1 VEKTLRVTELDGK
14 AFIQQSARMAWD
26 ERFEVFVPPAV
37 LRKQAAEARRQ
48 RDLAAKLAGTHVSA
62 PTAESAPAPADTI
75 ASTSTPPS
83 PRPRLLPE
91 HYIMNLPD
99 SALTFLGAFNGLYD
113 SLAGDEAFEAKLA
126 EVGLPLVHVYC
137 FTRELELETATTDIC
152 QVSLAYCPH
161 GRVRRLTHSEQASTW
176 VTLSRPPQTLT
187 TCTSSAAWRRT
198 RTCTA

>member
-1 VEKTLRVTELDGK
+1 MTELDGK

-26 ERFEVFVPPAV
+26 EPFEVFVPPAV

-62 PTAESAPAPADTI
+62 PTAESAPAPVAADTT

-83 PRPRLLPE
+83 PPPRLLPQ

-113 SLAGDEAFEAKLA
+113 SFAGDEAFEAKLA

-152 QVSLAYCPH
+152 QVSLAYCPY
-161 GRVRRLTHSEQASTW
+161 GRVRRLMLSEQASTW
-176 VTLSRPPQTLT
+176 ATLSRPLRTHT